1 MEHMAH
7 KEMQNYQ
14 MQLDKQKYMMEMEK
28 KNMQNTIQMQEVE
41 QERERRQRRSKQFQF
56 NNVSLHNPIT
66 NPIEYH
72 IDNPYILK
80 KIQDRTLGWDFWGRG
95 IWCFGW
101 YYFYVD
107 DELIFFLLVFSFL
120 MKY

>member
-1 MEHMAH
+1 MEQMAH

-80 KIQDRTLGWDFWGRG
+80 KIQDRTLG
-95 IWCFGW
+95 
-101 YYFYVD
+101 
-107 DELIFFLLVFSFL
+107 
-120 MKY
+120 

>member
-1 MEHMAH
+1 LE
-7 KEMQNYQ
+7 
-14 MQLDKQKYMMEMEK
+14 KQKLLMGMEK
-28 KNMQNTIQMQEVE
+28 KSMQNAMQMQDME

-80 KIQDRTLGWDFWGRG
+80 KIQDRTLG
-95 IWCFGW
+95 
-101 YYFYVD
+101 
-107 DELIFFLLVFSFL
+107 
-120 MKY
+120 